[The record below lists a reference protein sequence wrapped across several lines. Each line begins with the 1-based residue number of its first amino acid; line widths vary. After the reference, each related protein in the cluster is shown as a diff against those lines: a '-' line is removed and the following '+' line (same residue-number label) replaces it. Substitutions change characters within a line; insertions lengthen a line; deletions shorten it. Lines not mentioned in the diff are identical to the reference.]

1 MNEQNIKI
9 EKKSYSGKDRISKS
23 NLIYKLALTAMLTA
37 FAFVLG
43 GIGSAIGIFD
53 PWTNGG
59 SVSLS
64 SLPLV
69 FIGLICGWQYGLLGG
84 VVYAGIDM
92 LMNNGYVYSVNAI
105 WISILLDYILGFGF
119 AFVAGFF
126 RKPFL
131 KHKWWPFF
139 VAMTFTMLLRFL
151 SSFFSGVFAFAT
163 IANWNSPATWIYSLT
178 YNAGYIG
185 ISLILD
191 LIVGGL
197 LIKPIWNAID
207 KSPLKLSL

>member
-92 LMNNGYVYSVNAI
+92 LMDNGYCYLDFYTFGLYLGI
-105 WISILLDYILGFGF
+105 WICICRWILQKAIL
-119 AFVAGFF
+119 
-126 RKPFL
+126 K
-131 KHKWWPFF
+131 
-139 VAMTFTMLLRFL
+139 T
-151 SSFFSGVFAFAT
+151 
-163 IANWNSPATWIYSLT
+163 
-178 YNAGYIG
+178 
-185 ISLILD
+185 
-191 LIVGGL
+191 
-197 LIKPIWNAID
+197 
-207 KSPLKLSL
+207 

>member
-1 MNEQNIKI
+1 
-9 EKKSYSGKDRISKS
+9 
-23 NLIYKLALTAMLTA
+23 MLTA

-92 LMNNGYVYSVNAI
+92 LMDNGYVYSVNAI
-105 WISILLDYILGFGF
+105 WISIL
-119 AFVAGFF
+119 
-126 RKPFL
+126 
-131 KHKWWPFF
+131 
-139 VAMTFTMLLRFL
+139 
-151 SSFFSGVFAFAT
+151 
-163 IANWNSPATWIYSLT
+163 WI
-178 YNAGYIG
+178 
-185 ISLILD
+185 ISWDLD
-191 LIVGGL
+191 LH
-197 LIKPIWNAID
+197 
-207 KSPLKLSL
+207 LSLDSSESHS